1 MPRNV
6 QPRIFTPERLQQL
19 VEVYQQQP
27 FTPTRTF
34 AAQYECTTE
43 TVRQAL
49 KRAGYKHRRP
59 ARKIQLTEVHKAA
72 RVRFAR
78 DYRDFNFSN
87 AIFSDEK
94 SFTSNQ
100 QGRRHLW
107 RLNNTR
113 YEPQNVIP
121 NNESGRIVVNMWGWM
136 SSSGPGELV
145 YIPERANGTN
155 YLELLQETMVPT
167 VRSVYPQDEV
177 PEILFIQDNCPIHTS
192 RVVRNWLE
200 QQPDIRTVPWPSRSP
215 DLNPIEN
222 LWGIMVQKWDN
233 RNERTKENLVAHVDR
248 VWEGFCGSN
257 LCEVLV
263 NSMRH

>member
-1 MPRNV
+1 MPVVRVTSSRTFGVWKPFLKDTVLMVLSRYGVEPQQLYSITSDNGADMLAMSRQIEEEIQDSLEDLNNTEEQVEESDIIFSPAEVPSLYTGHMPLHVNTMPRNV
-6 QPRIFTPERLQQL
+6 QPRIFTPEQLQQL

-43 TVRQAL
+43 TVQAL

-87 AIFSDEK
+87 AIFSDDK
-94 SFTSNQ
+94 SFTSSQ

-155 YLELLQETMVPT
+155 YLELL
-167 VRSVYPQDEV
+167 
-177 PEILFIQDNCPIHTS
+177 
-192 RVVRNWLE
+192 
-200 QQPDIRTVPWPSRSP
+200 
-215 DLNPIEN
+215 
-222 LWGIMVQKWDN
+222 
-233 RNERTKENLVAHVDR
+233 
-248 VWEGFCGSN
+248 
-257 LCEVLV
+257 
-263 NSMRH
+263 